1 MLSSAFSQY
10 EVVRS
15 SEVLKRLQII
25 LDELALPAFTS
36 RRRPSI
42 PTHSSPDA
50 LTNILTV
57 AIHYEAKI
65 REAKATSARSA
76 LRAVAKEVDRD
87 GLTYGK
93 NLHVDEP
100 P

>member
-1 MLSSAFSQY
+1 M
-10 EVVRS
+10 
-15 SEVLKRLQII
+15 VLEK
-25 LDELALPAFTS
+25 LALPASAS
-36 RRRPSI
+36 RRRSSL
-42 PTHSSPDA
+42 PTYSGSDA
-50 LTNILTV
+50 LSNMLTV

-87 GLTYGK
+87 GLSYGK
-93 NLHVDEP
+93 DLHVDEP

>member
-1 MLSSAFSQY
+1 MQI
-10 EVVRS
+10 
-15 SEVLKRLQII
+15 VLEK
-25 LDELALPAFTS
+25 LALPVSTS
-36 RRRPSI
+36 RRRPSV
-42 PTHSSPDA
+42 PTHSSSDA
-50 LTNILTV
+50 LSNILTV

-87 GLTYGK
+87 GLSYGK
-93 NLHVDEP
+93 DLHIDEP